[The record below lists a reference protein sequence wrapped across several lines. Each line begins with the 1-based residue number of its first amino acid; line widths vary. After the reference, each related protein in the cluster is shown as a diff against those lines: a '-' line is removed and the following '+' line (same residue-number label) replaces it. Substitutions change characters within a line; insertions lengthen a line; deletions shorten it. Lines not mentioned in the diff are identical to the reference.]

1 MDQIMLE
8 HSSIT
13 QGPWDHSDF
22 MLIFMMKSRSL
33 TDAGE
38 SSFCAIFKR
47 ADVCG
52 SCCLSTKSQNKV
64 NNHFYF

>member
-1 MDQIMLE
+1 MAELMDQIMLE

-13 QGPWDHSDF
+13 QGPWDHSDS
-22 MLIFMMKSRSL
+22 MLIFMMKSRFL

-47 ADVCG
+47 ADVCEVAV
-52 SCCLSTKSQNKV
+52 CQQNLKIK
-64 NNHFYF
+64 